1 MYLNVL
7 YTLRTSWKRNECTL
21 VEYCNIPAEEDEAGF
36 PSDAGVG
43 DDLGASM
50 LAQLQTEVAH
60 HQAICKQLFI
70 KSEGCVILPL
80 ADSQAIQKIKDRAMN
95 VSDRKH

>member
-7 YTLRTSWKRNECTL
+7 YGTQGNKMNVL

-36 PSDAGVG
+36 PSEAGVG

-50 LAQLQTEVAH
+50 LAQLQTVVPH
-60 HQAICKQLFI
+60 YHAI
-70 KSEGCVILPL
+70 
-80 ADSQAIQKIKDRAMN
+80 
-95 VSDRKH
+95 